1 MSRKAVSRSFSSVPF
16 SFSMLTLMVASSF
29 PATAGKFNPR
39 FLEDVEGVS
48 QHIDLAMYESGREE
62 QLPGTYRVSL
72 IVNDQK
78 METRT
83 LEFKAATES
92 QRKVMGEALVP
103 CLSRTQ
109 LADMGVRVESFPA
122 LNLVP
127 AEACVAFDDIIPQSS
142 SHFDFSEQKLVMSFP
157 QAAMHQV
164 ARGTVPE
171 SEWDEGIPALLL
183 DYSFSGSNSKY
194 DSAST
199 DTRYVDQNGIEQH
212 DSSDKQ
218 QKSDSYYLNLRSG
231 LNIGPWR
238 LRNYGTWSHSDGQA
252 QWTNIGTHLTR
263 AIIPLKAQITLGDTA
278 TPSDI
283 FDSVQMRGA
292 LLSSDD
298 DMLPDSQR
306 GFAPVVRGIAKSNAE
321 VSIEQN
327 GYVIYRTFVQPGAFE
342 INDLYPTANSGDLT
356 VIIKEADG
364 SEQKFVQPFSAVVI
378 FQREGHLKYSLA
390 AGEYRAGNYNSG
402 NPKFGQADA
411 IYGLPLGMTAYGG
424 TLLSENYST
433 FALGL
438 GKNFGSIGAVSVDI
452 TQAKSDL
459 AHGDSSQG
467 QSYRF
472 LYSKSFESGMDF
484 RLVGYKY
491 STSGFYTFQE
501 ATDVR
506 SGADSDYSRYH
517 KRSEIQGNLTQ
528 QLGAYGSVYFN
539 MTQQD
544 YWNNDG
550 KQLSLSTGYNGRI
563 GRVNYSLAYSWNKN
577 PGWDG
582 SDRLWSLN
590 FSIPLGRAWSNYRL
604 TTDQDGRTTQQ
615 LGVSGTLLEERNL
628 NYNVQEGYSSNGTGN
643 SGNASMGY
651 QGGSGDIDVGYSYGK
666 DYQQLSYNL
675 RGGIIVH
682 SEGITLSQP
691 LGETMTLISV
701 PGASNAHVENNG
713 GVQVDWFGNAVV
725 PYAMPYRENEVSLRS
740 DTLGDDVDVVDAFQ
754 RVVPTR
760 GAVVR
765 ARFDTRVG
773 YRVLM
778 TLQRSGAQPV
788 PFGATATLISDN
800 KTDVS
805 SIVGEEG
812 QLYIS
817 GMPEEGRVQVKW
829 GKEESQ
835 QCIAQYVLSVE
846 MKQAGIIPVSA
857 KCQ

>member
-1 MSRKAVSRSFSSVPF
+1 M
-16 SFSMLTLMVASSF
+16 
-29 PATAGKFNPR
+29 
-39 FLEDVEGVS
+39 
-48 QHIDLAMYESGREE
+48 
-62 QLPGTYRVSL
+62 
-72 IVNDQK
+72 
-78 METRT
+78 
-83 LEFKAATES
+83 
-92 QRKVMGEALVP
+92 
-103 CLSRTQ
+103 
-109 LADMGVRVESFPA
+109 
-122 LNLVP
+122 
-127 AEACVAFDDIIPQSS
+127 
-142 SHFDFSEQKLVMSFP
+142 
-157 QAAMHQV
+157 
-164 ARGTVPE
+164 
-171 SEWDEGIPALLL
+171 
-183 DYSFSGSNSKY
+183 
-194 DSAST
+194 
-199 DTRYVDQNGIEQH
+199 
-212 DSSDKQ
+212 
-218 QKSDSYYLNLRSG
+218 
-231 LNIGPWR
+231 
-238 LRNYGTWSHSDGQA
+238 
-252 QWTNIGTHLTR
+252 
-263 AIIPLKAQITLGDTA
+263 
-278 TPSDI
+278 
-283 FDSVQMRGA
+283 
-292 LLSSDD
+292 
-298 DMLPDSQR
+298 
-306 GFAPVVRGIAKSNAE
+306 
-321 VSIEQN
+321 
-327 GYVIYRTFVQPGAFE
+327 
-342 INDLYPTANSGDLT
+342 
-356 VIIKEADG
+356 
-364 SEQKFVQPFSAVVI
+364 QPFSAVAI

-424 TLLSENYST
+424 TLLSENYSA

-628 NYNVQEGYSSNGTGN
+628 SYNVQEGYSSNGTGN
-643 SGNASMGY
+643 SGNASVGY
-651 QGGSGDIDVGYSYGK
+651 QGGSGNVDVGYSYGK

-675 RGGIIVH
+675 RGGIIAH
-682 SEGITLSQP
+682 SEGLTLSQP

-701 PGASNAHVENNG
+701 PGATNAHVENNG

-778 TLQRSGAQPV
+778 TLLRSGAQPV
-788 PFGATATLISDN
+788 PFGATATLITDN